1 MANANTQL
9 FGYELQ
15 LSSNLMKLTHFYNT
29 IYVKSE
35 SLKFYRYKC
44 FTYMISKV

>member
-15 LSSNLMKLTHFYNT
+15 LSSNLMKLTHFLQHNLR
-29 IYVKSE
+29 E
-35 SLKFYRYKC
+35 E
-44 FTYMISKV
+44 